1 MGEGVKSVALKQPVA
16 TQHLTESAQTA
27 VKETTVTNISTNSN
41 STRLR
46 GLIAAAILGAL
57 ASSLSAVCAA
67 ADAGADASDL
77 RSIVVTYRD
86 LNVSKGQGAAMLYG
100 RIRAAAKSVC
110 SVPEDADYSAK
121 LRESP
126 CIHKA
131 IAEAVSAI
139 NQPELFAVYN
149 ANNRTPLP
157 VVLVAKGAR

>member
-1 MGEGVKSVALKQPVA
+1 MN
-16 TQHLTESAQTA
+16 T
-27 VKETTVTNISTNSN
+27 ISTNSN
-41 STRLR
+41 SIRLR

-57 ASSLSAVCAA
+57 ASSFSAVCAA
-67 ADAGADASDL
+67 ADTDATDL
-77 RSIVVTYRD
+77 RSRVVTYRD
-86 LNVSKGQGAAMLYG
+86 LNVSKAQGAAMLYG
-100 RIRAAAKSVC
+100 RIRAAAEGVC